1 MANKSTQLSLRVI
14 AINQASKV
22 FKDISA
28 SAGSTIGKIA
38 RWGIGLGAAYFSA
51 KGLASSIQEMG
62 KLSDVATAAGAS
74 VEELTKLSQA
84 LESVGVKGAKPE
96 ELADSFLRLTK
107 TTGKSGLAGFY
118 EVMES
123 ISKLPSEQERAQA
136 ATAAFGRS
144 GQQFLRLFSAGADG
158 GIESLKTLVA
168 GMAGVSDAAAESGD
182 KVCDAW
188 GFFSNQATGIW
199 YEALGEVISYLDNE
213 FEGGF
218 REAALRGAAYMK
230 YFAKAA
236 GAYLEP
242 FITNTKASFLNLAEW
257 ISRVMNNVLTIVGGV
272 VVASSKHIWDEAGKL
287 AFTFFGSVD
296 HNFHKYILN
305 DEAGAKAALE
315 NIRYNNKKVA
325 RETADNWDKTFKT
338 FEDQLKWELGAGP
351 LGDVNLEPLKK
362 QLEADL
368 KEVAETAKA
377 QKDLQDRMN
386 KSGRQQYG
394 ALGAVAGAA
403 AKNVNPEA
411 LLGGTYKAV
420 TFALRAGYATAQERI
435 AKGVDK
441 IATLLKD
448 VKDNTAETAKNLNL
462 QEIT

>member
-1 MANKSTQLSLRVI
+1 MAKSTQLTLKVA
-14 AINQASKV
+14 AINAATRV

-28 SAGSTIGKIA
+28 SASSTIGSIA
-38 RWGIGLGAAYFSA
+38 KWAGGLGAAYLSA
-51 KGLASSIQEMG
+51 KGVASSIQKMG
-62 KLSDVATAAGAS
+62 TLSDIATSAGAS
-74 VEELTKLSQA
+74 VEEITKLSQA

-158 GIESLKTLVA
+158 GIESLKKLVA

-188 GFFSNQATGIW
+188 GFLSNQATGIW
-199 YEALGEVISYLDNE
+199 YEALGKIITYLDNE

-236 GAYLEP
+236 WAYLKP
-242 FITNTKASFLNLAEW
+242 FMTNTKASFLNLAEW
-257 ISRVMNNVLTIVGGV
+257 IARMMNNALTIVGGIV
-272 VVASSKHIWDEAGKL
+272 VTMAENFADQVKGVYEDTIDGVKL
-287 AFTFFGSVD
+287 LWADLTGDDAAHDAIV
-296 HNFHKYILN
+296 KRGIERN
-305 DEAGAKAALE
+305 DKIAKRTAA
-315 NIRYNNKKVA
+315 
-325 RETADNWDKTFKT
+325 NWDMAFKT
-338 FEDQLKWELGAGP
+338 FEDNLKWGLGDGP
-351 LGDVNLEPLKK
+351 LGDVDLEPFKK

-368 KEVAETAKA
+368 KKAAETAKA
-377 QKDLQDRMN
+377 QNDLQDRMN
-386 KSGRQQYG
+386 KNRGLLGTQG
-394 ALGAVAGAA
+394 AKGAQ
-403 AKNVNPEA
+403 KDINPEA

-420 TFALRAGYATAQERI
+420 TFALRAGYGTAQEKI
-435 AKGVDK
+435 AKGVEK
-441 IATLLKD
+441 LAGILQG
-448 VKDNTAETAKNLNL
+448 VKENTADIADNLNFDGV
-462 QEIT
+462 